1 MENATE
7 IKQLGY
13 RILLLYRTFGPSVN
27 LCGYLQLK
35 NLSER
40 GIIQF
45 RHKRIL
51 EVSKS
56 DLNWAELVA
65 FVRGDALLDEWMA
78 KICHDSGKQ
87 VLYILDDDLLNV
99 PLHLSSGPYYAQQ
112 SVKAHIRNMM
122 TYSDYFASPS
132 NVLLERYGTMF
143 SKAFPIIE
151 PTAFQLQEK
160 NSWDDGRVHIGF
172 AGSADR
178 GYDIDTILAE
188 ALREIKKKYSDSI
201 EIEFFGTATQIAKD
215 LHCVTYPYTESYEK
229 YQMQMAQ
236 LNWDIGLAPMPDSP
250 FHACKHYNKLVE
262 YCGFGIAGI
271 YSNVVPYRGAIEDGV
286 TGLLCNN
293 TAEEWVA
300 ALSKLIENPK
310 LRKQIS
316 DNCLQKAR
324 TDFSI
329 VEAANQMA
337 QCLSQLEIGNEKDIS
352 IGFLGWAKV
361 RGFCS
366 WYAEKLKK
374 YGWRTPFIAISKV
387 FRIIKGD
394 V

>member
-1 MENATE
+1 MENTAE
-7 IKQLGY
+7 IKKLGY

-35 NLSER
+35 NLAER
-40 GIIQF
+40 GIIRF

-51 EVSKS
+51 EVNKS

-78 KICHDSGKQ
+78 KICHDAGKQ
-87 VLYILDDDLLNV
+87 VLYILDDDLLHV

-112 SVKAHIRNMM
+112 SVKDHIRNMM

-132 NVLLERYGTMF
+132 NVLLERYGNMF
-143 SKAFPIIE
+143 AKAFPIIE
-151 PTAFQLQEK
+151 PAAFQLEEK
-160 NSWDDGRVHIGF
+160 HSWEDGRVHIGF

-178 GYDIDTILAE
+178 GYDIDTILSE
-188 ALREIKKKYSDSI
+188 ALCEIKKRYADRV
-201 EIEFFGTATQIAKD
+201 EIEFFGTATQTAKD
-215 LHCVTYPYTESYEK
+215 LDCITYPYTESYEK
-229 YQMQMAQ
+229 YQMQMVQ

-271 YSNVVPYRGAIEDGV
+271 YSNVVPYRGAIEHGV

-293 TAEEWVA
+293 TAEEWIA
-300 ALSKLIENPK
+300 GLSELIENPM
-310 LRKQIS
+310 LRKKIA
-316 DNCLQKAR
+316 DNCLQKAK

-329 VEAANQMA
+329 MEAANQMA
-337 QCLSQLEIGNEKDIS
+337 LYLSQLEINNEKDTS

-374 YGWRTPFIAISKV
+374 YGWRTPFIAICKV
-387 FRIIKGD
+387 FRRIKGD